1 MKRIFSLISLAAAA
15 AIIGSCA
22 KEICEEPDAQ
32 ENAEEGFVVTV
43 TSSVSFGPNTRALTD
58 DGVKTFAVGEQVAI
72 IYPKN
77 TGTGVKL
84 SNALT
89 SEDISADGKSATF
102 TVTLQNPVAGD
113 VTYVYPAAMVD
124 SQGNEVSLKA
134 QDGTLEGLQ
143 AFDYAKG
150 TGELTVDGS
159 NVSLPLGV
167 ALANQLAV
175 GKFTLKDGDGSA
187 ELSGIS
193 FATIND
199 GTQTYKITPVSP
211 ATTLTWPI
219 YVAMK
224 PLADTS
230 ITFAAKG
237 GLANF
242 HKKVTHKTLTAGSIY
257 PITLQMPVLDNAIDL
272 SLLTTDLE
280 AQNGDILTNTLIE
293 DHKISIADGATI
305 TLRDAGIPL
314 SNDICSAGI
323 ACVGDATIL
332 LEGIN
337 SVRGGGDCTIHF
349 MDPGFDFSLVFWAPG
364 ISIDPNHTL
373 TIDGSGELTV
383 KTNSNDVGGS
393 AIGNW
398 TGHSSGTVIIN
409 GGTIYATGA
418 QGCPAIGGG
427 YDGSCD
433 EIRITGGTVYAWGG
447 ESAAAIGGSRQGG
460 SGPII
465 ISGGKVVATGGVGA
479 AGIGAGQGHDS
490 NSTCGDILISG
501 GEVTAIGGDFAA
513 GIGCGMGRAYYSTSP
528 TSPTFYDYTS
538 QSICGNITISGGTV
552 TARGGEGGPYYGN
565 TNPVGA
571 AAIGT
576 GATANN
582 VGDAPDRAKSSCGEI
597 TILNTVTRVTATKAS
612 DATNCIGKNHS
623 ENPGTFGTITIGET
637 TYPTGVT
644 PNQTDGNTFIY
655 PAN

>member
-1 MKRIFSLISLAAAA
+1 MKRIFSLISLVAAA

-199 GTQTYKITPVSP
+199 GTQTYKITPASP
-211 ATTLTWPI
+211 ATTLSWPI

-224 PLADTS
+224 PLADTC

-237 GLANF
+237 ASQDF
-242 HKKVTHKTLTAGSIY
+242 SKKVSHKTLAAGSIY
-257 PITLQMPVLDNAIDL
+257 PITLQMPVLDGAIDL
-272 SLLTTDLE
+272 SLLTADLV
-280 AQNGDILTNTLIE
+280 AQNGDILTNSLIE
-293 DHKISIADGATI
+293 DHKISIAEGASV
-305 TLRDAGIPL
+305 TLRDAGISL
-314 SNDICSAGI
+314 TDNVAWAGI
-323 ACVGDATIL
+323 TCLGDATIL

-337 SVRGGGDCTIHF
+337 RVMGGGDCPIHF
-349 MDPGFDFSLVFWAPG
+349 LDPGFDFSLVTWAPG

-373 TIDGSGELTV
+373 TIDGSGELTAQTYSV
-383 KTNSNDVGGS
+383 DLGS
-393 AIGNW
+393 SGIGNR
-398 TGHSSGTVIIN
+398 TALSCGTIIIN
-409 GGTIYATGA
+409 GGTVYAKGS
-418 QGCPAIGGG
+418 QGCPGIGGG
-427 YDGSCD
+427 YDASCD
-433 EIRITGGTVYAWGG
+433 EIRITGGTVYAFGG
-447 ESAAAIGGSRQGG
+447 EQAAAIGAPRHGG
-460 SGPII
+460 CGPITI
-465 ISGGKVVATGGVGA
+465 TGGKVVATGGVGA
-479 AGIGAGQGHDS
+479 AGIGAGQGCDRT
-490 NSTCGDILISG
+490 STCGDILISG
-501 GEVTAIGGDFAA
+501 GEVTAIGGQYAA
-513 GIGCGMGRAYYSTSP
+513 GIGSGMGRAFSTS
-528 TSPTFYDYTS
+528 SPVSYGYTS

>member
-1 MKRIFSLISLAAAA
+1 MSFFRITRTLALIAGTITL
-15 AIIGSCA
+15 IGGCA
-22 KEICEEPDAQ
+22 KEISEEEPVVVPDQA
-32 ENAEEGFVVTV
+32 EGFVTV

-199 GTQTYKITPVSP
+199 GTQTYKITPASP

-237 GLANF
+237 ASQDF
-242 HKKVTHKTLTAGSIY
+242 SKKVSHKTLAAGSIY
-257 PITLQMPVLDNAIDL
+257 PITLQMPVLDGAIDL
-272 SLLTTDLE
+272 SLLTADLV
-280 AQNGDILTNTLIE
+280 AQDGDILTNSLIE

-305 TLRDAGIPL
+305 TLRDAGSPL

-349 MDPGFDFSLVFWAPG
+349 MDPGFDFSLIFWAPG
-364 ISIDPNHTL
+364 ISIDPGHTL

-427 YDGSCD
+427 YGGSCD

-460 SGPII
+460 SGPIN
-465 ISGGKVVATGGVGA
+465 ISGGKVVATGGKWA
-479 AGIGAGQGHDS
+479 AGIGAGQGKES
-490 NSTCGDILISG
+490 NSLCGDITISG
-501 GEVTAIGGDFAA
+501 GDVTAIGGIYAA
-513 GIGCGMGRAYYSTSP
+513 GIGSGMGDAENYP
-528 TSPTFYDYTS
+528 EGAIQYTS

-552 TARGGEGGPYYGN
+552 TAIGGEGGNYYGDY
-565 TNPVGA
+565 VFAGA

-576 GATANN
+576 GVAVKSSST
-582 VGDAPDRAKSSCGEI
+582 VDDRAKSSCGNI
-597 TILNTVTRVTATKAS
+597 TILNTVDCITAIKAN